1 MWHSLYYNIIMKNI
15 QIVFMVTLWTRVL
28 VSLFTMKCMRVILLG
43 CIISLRKI
51 QFSRLKLYTI
61 KWDAVSLLH
70 DLIKFKLLVYYWPY
84 CTNVLSIDMVKA
96 FIARTPAIWRMWLYA
111 LLLVIQNAPDGIPF
125 CINFVF
131 LINSWY
137 TIEILS
143 KP

>member
-1 MWHSLYYNIIMKNI
+1 MKNI

-28 VSLFTMKCMRVILLG
+28 VSLFTMKCLCVILLG
-43 CIISLRKI
+43 CIIISLRKI

-125 CINFVF
+125 YINFVF
-131 LINSWY
+131 LINSWKAVPCLY